1 MSSMSTV
8 GTGASLKPMAVIEAR
23 RFARHPLFLLGT
35 AATFVVTLLLVL
47 NDQDRVPGDLLSWPV
62 VPAFFTGLTSLIVA
76 ARLTRSTES
85 SDEAIASTPGTEAR
99 RTLAVAIACSV
110 PFVVGV
116 VWLAMLIVLVGI
128 WEPAPQE
135 WWFPNMSDLQV
146 WSALIALGPVAC
158 LGGGLLGVL
167 VGRWLRFPGA
177 PAVVVLLVVVATML
191 GSAPVE
197 TGHPELRLWTPWT
210 MFHSGTGDD
219 GTASLYA
226 GSAFFYLCYTLCLC
240 AMAVIGAVWHD
251 RAARSG
257 RLVAAF
263 VAAVVIGLGS
273 LGLAMTTGVDRNV
286 QSDPIPHKISD

>member
-146 WSALIALGPVAC
+146 WSVLIALGPVAC

-286 QSDPIPHKISD
+286 QSDPIAHKISD